1 MRRIIN
7 SSLASQV
14 IKALKDCQADI
25 ISLQEVDIGC
35 ARSAG
40 RDTGKLFKK
49 EQANVRISRTRSCIS
64 FA

>member
-7 SSLASQV
+7 SSLALQV

-40 RDTGKLFKK
+40 HDTGKLFKQ
-49 EQANVRISRTRSCIS
+49 EEANVQNFRSRSCIS

>member
-7 SSLASQV
+7 SSLALQV

-40 RDTGKLFKK
+40 HDTGKLFK
-49 EQANVRISRTRSCIS
+49 Q
-64 FA
+64 